1 MDGPVMNDPVHI
13 AFHQG
18 SQIMKKKAMEQ
29 QSEFS
34 SCTFY
39 IFNFF

>member
-1 MDGPVMNDPVHI
+1 MDGPVMNDPVHV

-29 QSEFS
+29 QSD
-34 SCTFY
+34 
-39 IFNFF
+39 FFFLHILYF